1 MHSRLLSL
9 LATAVLISEGLVFL
23 YKDQKPMTKLT
34 RCKNLSLTGKTNLQN
49 NMHQSKNLLIDWQY
63 LLITSTI
70 FKNKIPCKTLTP

>member
-1 MHSRLLSL
+1 
-9 LATAVLISEGLVFL
+9 
-23 YKDQKPMTKLT
+23 MTKLT

-70 FKNKIPCKTLTP
+70 FKNKIPSKTLTPLELTSSWTLPIKNSELYIWVTKVNTNK